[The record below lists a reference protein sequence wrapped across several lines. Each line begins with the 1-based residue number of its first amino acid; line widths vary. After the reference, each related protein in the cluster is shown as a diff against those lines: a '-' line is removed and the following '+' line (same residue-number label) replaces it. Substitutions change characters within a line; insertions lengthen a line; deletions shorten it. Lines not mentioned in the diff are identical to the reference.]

1 MDIMDAKK
9 RSALMARIKS
19 RNTKPERKVRSL
31 LHALGFRFRLHPKGL
46 PGKPDIVLSK
56 YKTVVLVHGCYWH
69 RHEGCSKAT
78 TPKSNTEF
86 WQKKFKDNVERDK
99 RVQES
104 LVDSG
109 WKVVVVWECETID
122 NEMLTKRLLKEIG
135 Y

>member
-31 LHALGFRFRLHPKGL
+31 LHALGFRFRLHKKGL

-56 YKTVVLVHGCYWH
+56 HKTVVLVHGCYWH

-109 WKVVVVWECETID
+109 WNVIVVWECETID